1 MAEPGDEIAAAA
13 GGRGHL
19 RASHADR
26 EQVIGAL
33 KAAFVQGMLAKDEFG
48 LRMGQA
54 FASRTYADLAAVTAD
69 LPAGLAAA
77 QPPEP
82 ARESANKKKKAVA
95 ALACAT
101 PATVGVLFA
110 LPPIPDGSPFAVPVM
125 LLMFVLFGAVSTGW
139 LLLFHAWLDERAGR
153 QSAQG
158 LPPGGGG
165 EASRSL
171 APAAPPGQL
180 PPVNPGQ
187 QQTAEAA
194 PSSGPRPPLSSL
206 RAPHRWHPLGRRYA
220 IGYPGH

>member
-1 MAEPGDEIAAAA
+1 MAGPGDEIAAGA

-33 KAAFVQGMLAKDEFG
+33 KAAYVQGMLAKDEFD
-48 LRMGQA
+48 LRVGRS
-54 FASRTYADLAAVTAD
+54 FASQTYADLAAVTAD

-82 ARESANKKKKAVA
+82 AGESADKKKKAVA

-101 PATVGVLFA
+101 SGWVGILFA
-110 LPPIPDGSPFAVPVM
+110 LPPIPDGPFAVSVG
-125 LLMFVLFGAVSTGW
+125 LLMFVLCGAVSTGW
-139 LLLFHAWLDERAGR
+139 LLLFHAWLDGRAGR
-153 QSAQG
+153 QSAPG

-165 EASRSL
+165 EASRS
-171 APAAPPGQL
+171 PADPAGQL
-180 PPVNPGQ
+180 PAVDPGQ

-194 PSSGPRPPLSSL
+194 PSRSPRPPLPSL